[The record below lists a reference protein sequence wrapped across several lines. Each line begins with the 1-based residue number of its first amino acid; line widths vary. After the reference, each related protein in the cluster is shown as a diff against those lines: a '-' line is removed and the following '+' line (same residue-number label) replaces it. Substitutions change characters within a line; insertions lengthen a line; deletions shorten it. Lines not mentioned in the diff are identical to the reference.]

1 MKELV
6 GEIRERFA
14 EKANKEN
21 AEQMSKYLKNHFTF
35 FGIKTPLRREIVKG
49 YFHETELL
57 KKPFSEEFVLSLWAE
72 PEREFQMVAADYIVH
87 NLKNLK
93 KQHIDLMEQL
103 ITTKTWWDSV
113 DTLASKPVGKIVAD
127 HPELITERLDRWAV
141 SENMWLRRTSII
153 FQLKYKAETDENLL
167 YRYIKINAD
176 SKEFFIQKAIGW
188 ALREYSKTNPESVR
202 NFIETNKLAP
212 LSVREGGKHLPK
224 K

>member
-6 GEIRERFA
+6 DELRERFA
-14 EKANKEN
+14 EKASKEN
-21 AEQMSKYLKNHFTF
+21 AKQMSRYMKNHFPF
-35 FGIKTPLRREIVKG
+35 FGIKTPLRREIVKESG
-49 YFHETELL
+49 IL
-57 KKPFSEEFVLSLWAE
+57 KEPFSEALVLSLWEE

-87 NLKNLK
+87 NLKKLEK
-93 KQHIDLMEQL
+93 PHIDLMEQL
-103 ITTKTWWDSV
+103 ITTKSWWDSV
-113 DTLASKPVGKIVAD
+113 DSLASKPVGKIVAD
-127 HPELITERLDRWAV
+127 YPELIPERLEKWVV
-141 SENMWLRRTSII
+141 SENLWLRRTAII

-167 YRYIKINAD
+167 YRYIILNAD

-202 NFIETNKLAP
+202 NFIETSKLAP